1 MMTFAVDI
9 AAGRN
14 LEETGDAFM
23 SEKSERKPNTD
34 QLKVINELDS
44 NLILFA
50 SAGTGKTFSV
60 AQRVKHIIEKKQGT
74 VLCNDRKAK
83 NDL

>member
-1 MMTFAVDI
+1 
-9 AAGRN
+9 
-14 LEETGDAFM
+14 M

-60 AQRVKHIIEKKQGT
+60 A
-74 VLCNDRKAK
+74 
-83 NDL
+83 